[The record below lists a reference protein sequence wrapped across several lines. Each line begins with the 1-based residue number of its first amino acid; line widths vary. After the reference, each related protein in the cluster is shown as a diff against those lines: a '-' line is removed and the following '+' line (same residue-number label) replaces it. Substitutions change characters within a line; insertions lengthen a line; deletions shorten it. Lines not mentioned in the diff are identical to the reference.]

1 MTNRTKGN
9 ILKAIAVTI
18 DVSVPLAATL
28 TQFPLWVEKSSEATM
43 SGLFL
48 IFAFLS
54 CLPSRSSATGCSRCP
69 GGAWRLYPPPREPR
83 GSPARSAL
91 ISLLCGVT
99 GTCCGR
105 SAAPGASFPQSP
117 RIISYWDISS
127 GWIIVPQW
135 PALLLA
141 LRFCRRR

>member
-48 IFAFLS
+48 IFAFIS
-54 CLPSRSSATGCSRCP
+54 CLPFIKQIKAYFRSPSVWVVWTV
-69 GGAWRLYPPPREPR
+69 
-83 GSPARSAL
+83 
-91 ISLLCGVT
+91 LLVLFVCL
-99 GTCCGR
+99 
-105 SAAPGASFPQSP
+105 
-117 RIISYWDISS
+117 RI
-127 GWIIVPQW
+127 
-135 PALLLA
+135 LT
-141 LRFCRRR
+141 

>member
-54 CLPSRSSATGCSRCP
+54 CLPFIKQIKAYFRSPSVWVVWIVLLA
-69 GGAWRLYPPPREPR
+69 L
-83 GSPARSAL
+83 L
-91 ISLLCGVT
+91 ISL
-99 GTCCGR
+99 R
-105 SAAPGASFPQSP
+105 N
-117 RIISYWDISS
+117 IIDEM
-127 GWIIVPQW
+127 IIVCFW
-135 PALLLA
+135 GAVA
-141 LRFCRRR
+141 NIVGAGIYKVGEKVADEARTTRMEE

>member
-28 TQFPLWVEKSSEATM
+28 TQFPIWVEKSSEATM

-54 CLPSRSSATGCSRCP
+54 CLPFIKQIKAYFRSPSVWVVWVVLLVLFVCLRNIIDEMVVVFFFGTVANVI
-69 GGAWRLYPPPREPR
+69 GAGIYKL
-83 GSPARSAL
+83 GN
-91 ISLLCGVT
+91 
-99 GTCCGR
+99 
-105 SAAPGASFPQSP
+105 
-117 RIISYWDISS
+117 II
-127 GWIIVPQW
+127 GNKP
-135 PALLLA
+135 
-141 LRFCRRR
+141 